1 MFIKF
6 CLHAV
11 TCFQCLRKAL
21 DSARQ
26 YPVPSE
32 LCEICLPWA
41 TAPDGASPAALQDG
55 TAGIRRAKQEQSK
68 KRRMK
73 HRGAITYFPG
83 ERCLGR
89 KLRCYRRPF
98 RRSKSMG
105 VMDNLS
111 TNYI

>member
-26 YPVPSE
+26 YPVPNE

-41 TAPDGASPAALQDG
+41 TAPAGASTAALQDG
-55 TAGIRRAKQEQSK
+55 TGRYKKGKARTKQVKENETQRSYYIFSWGK
-68 KRRMK
+68 V
-73 HRGAITYFPG
+73 
-83 ERCLGR
+83 
-89 KLRCYRRPF
+89 LREKAEMLQETF
-98 RRSKSMG
+98 QEKQINGSDG
-105 VMDNLS
+105 
-111 TNYI
+111 